1 MGITFSLAFSD
12 TSLVLLTTIIVISL
26 YTKYFS
32 GYTPLVHP
40 LLLQK
45 QSDVSQTR
53 KEGESAVYR
62 NWATGHETPVSLK
75 QTAPSRCWADGELIK
90 EDSKCL
96 VVDESLWERQDRS
109 GCREVK
115 YSLWCLAVRKEGEQH
130 VLQYLT
136 DLLTGTSSL
145 GFVPPYQVTNSDLL
159 EQANDIL
166 YNLSLLAPH
175 LISPPTSTS
184 STSTTAAPT
193 YILSLLPP
201 SLPLLQLHLAR
212 SLTTRLRLIALSVPF
227 FLVSALESED
237 HPKPKVIFTGEEY
250 VAGVLE
256 QLVEKDDA
264 NNHNQGN
271 ADCRALVVV
280 VPNSGE
286 DYKDRSDLVKRAGKM
301 GVKVVNF
308 EQLQRGCFKPD
319 VWERPG
325 KPSSLPVWLTR
336 FALSDEVFSW
346 IRHCN
351 MWNSSER
358 SPFSGLFA

>member
-115 YSLWCLAVRKEGEQH
+115 YSL
-130 VLQYLT
+130 
-136 DLLTGTSSL
+136 
-145 GFVPPYQVTNSDLL
+145 
-159 EQANDIL
+159 
-166 YNLSLLAPH
+166 
-175 LISPPTSTS
+175 
-184 STSTTAAPT
+184 
-193 YILSLLPP
+193 
-201 SLPLLQLHLAR
+201 
-212 SLTTRLRLIALSVPF
+212 
-227 FLVSALESED
+227 
-237 HPKPKVIFTGEEY
+237 
-250 VAGVLE
+250 
-256 QLVEKDDA
+256 
-264 NNHNQGN
+264 
-271 ADCRALVVV
+271 
-280 VPNSGE
+280 
-286 DYKDRSDLVKRAGKM
+286 
-301 GVKVVNF
+301 
-308 EQLQRGCFKPD
+308 
-319 VWERPG
+319 
-325 KPSSLPVWLTR
+325 
-336 FALSDEVFSW
+336 
-346 IRHCN
+346 
-351 MWNSSER
+351 
-358 SPFSGLFA
+358 